1 MNLPQYNQA
10 LNKAMPWTA
19 KLEEISGDELETL
32 EQKLERLAD
41 TDCIDL
47 EHEYIDLGEHGT
59 ATIPLEVK
67 PSKESKIL

>member
-32 EQKLERLAD
+32 EQKLERLVDAD
-41 TDCIDL
+41 T
-47 EHEYIDLGEHGT
+47 EYGEVKVTDKKG
-59 ATIPLEVK
+59 ATIL
-67 PSKESKIL
+67 

>member
-1 MNLPQYNQA
+1 MNISQYNQA

-41 TDCIDL
+41 TDT
-47 EHEYIDLGEHGT
+47 EFG
-59 ATIPLEVK
+59 EVK
-67 PSKESKIL
+67 VTDKKGSTIL

>member
-19 KLEEISGDELETL
+19 KLLGDELETL

-41 TDCIDL
+41 TDT
-47 EHEYIDLGEHGT
+47 EFGEVKVTDKKG
-59 ATIPLEVK
+59 ATILWQTK
-67 PSKESKIL
+67 NTK

>member
-19 KLEEISGDELETL
+19 KLLGDELETL

-41 TDCIDL
+41 TDT
-47 EHEYIDLGEHGT
+47 EFGEVKVTDKKG
-59 ATIPLEVK
+59 ATIL
-67 PSKESKIL
+67 